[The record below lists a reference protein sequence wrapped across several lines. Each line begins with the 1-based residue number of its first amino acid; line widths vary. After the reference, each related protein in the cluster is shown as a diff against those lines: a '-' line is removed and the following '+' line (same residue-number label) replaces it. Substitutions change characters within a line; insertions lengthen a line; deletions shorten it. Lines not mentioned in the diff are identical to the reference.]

1 MISSSKRFLVLGL
14 MTCFASLSWGAIP
27 ANMKMCGPS
36 ADAKAEVAVENQVL
50 SIAVEG
56 KEQDGKP
63 YQASSKFAIL
73 DTQEFVAADF
83 SAESLS
89 SIHAVAGI
97 TSFTGGTWMSI
108 HSGASQSSIMFF
120 EFSPGQYSV
129 VWIVE
134 GYPISLGKTDLCK

>member
-1 MISSSKRFLVLGL
+1 MQKRK
-14 MTCFASLSWGAIP
+14 WH
-27 ANMKMCGPS
+27 
-36 ADAKAEVAVENQVL
+36 
-50 SIAVEG
+50 
-56 KEQDGKP
+56 GKP